1 MNKIEEVEDDKSQY
15 ISLPQFKDDAGSI
28 SSILSIN
35 DLKKDDKDSKD
46 EDFKIENVFIIE
58 GENHFEQK

>member
-15 ISLPQFKDDAGSI
+15 INLPQFKDDAGSI